1 MLHEQTVLTDAQREI
16 IEQLADELYRNQPAL
31 AFTGAGIST
40 ESGIPDYR
48 GPNGLWSKQNPT
60 KFRDFLNDVEVRR
73 RYWQRRRE
81 RYPLLART
89 QPNTGHRALARL
101 QAAGYLQEII
111 TQNIDGL
118 HQKAGSDPSLVI
130 ELHGTAHEIRCLV
143 CGARWPAE
151 EFDPGPEGTVPDCPV
166 CGGLVKEATVS
177 FGESL
182 DKETLR
188 RALGLAETAAVLL
201 VVGTSLSVYP
211 AAYVPRRALQ
221 HGATVAVVNNEPT
234 PIDSQARYVLY
245 APAGAVLDELASLL
259 AG

>member
-1 MLHEQTVLTDAQREI
+1 MLSWQAALTEVQREI
-16 IEQLADELYRNQPAL
+16 IEQLAEELYGNQPAL

-60 KFRDFLNDVEVRR
+60 KFREFLSHPEVRR

-89 QPNTGHRALARL
+89 QPNAGHRALARL
-101 QAAGYLQEII
+101 QAAGYLREII

-130 ELHGTAHEIRCLV
+130 ELHGTAHQIRCLD

-151 EFDPGPEGTVPDCPV
+151 KFDSGPADTVPHCPL
-166 CGGLVKEATVS
+166 CGGRVKEATVA

-182 DKETLR
+182 DVDVLQ
-188 RALGLAETAAVLL
+188 RALRLAETAAVLL
-201 VVGTSLSVYP
+201 VIGTSLSVYP
-211 AAYVPRRALQ
+211 AAHVPRRALRG
-221 HGATVAVVNNEPT
+221 GASLAVINNEPT
-234 PIDSQARYVLY
+234 PLDAQARYLLY
-245 APAGAVLDELASLL
+245 AQAGPALTYLASLL
-259 AG
+259 TG

>member
-1 MLHEQTVLTDAQREI
+1 MQRETLLTDAQRAI

-81 RYPLLART
+81 RYPVLART
-89 QPNTGHRALARL
+89 QPNAGHRALARL
-101 QAAGYLQEII
+101 QAAGYVREIV

-118 HQKAGSDPSLVI
+118 HQKAGSDPGLVI
-130 ELHGTAHEIRCLV
+130 ELHGTAHEIRCLD
-143 CGARWPAE
+143 CTARWPAE
-151 EFDPGPEGTVPDCPV
+151 DFDPGPEGTIPSCPE
-166 CGGLVKEATVS
+166 CGGLVKEATIA
-177 FGESL
+177 FGEPL
-182 DKETLR
+182 DKHTLR
-188 RALGLAETAAVLL
+188 RALALADATPVLL

-211 AAYVPRRALQ
+211 AAYVPRRAIQ
-221 HGATVAVVNNEPT
+221 AGASVAVINNEPT
-234 PIDSQARYVLY
+234 PIDHQARYVLY
-245 APAGAVLDELASLL
+245 SLAGPALDELARLL
-259 AG
+259 TG